1 MREIITM
8 GKKYIV
14 VGLGQTGLSVVH
26 FLDEQG
32 AQWCAV
38 DTRDNPPG
46 IDALRAQFPHNE
58 IHTGPLELSYFQGV
72 AEIILS
78 PGLSPHQ
85 PVLEQLALQGIPII
99 GDIELFARAH
109 LGRVVGITGSNA
121 KSTVTTLV
129 AKMVEKSGRVMRMGG
144 NIGITALSLL
154 PDTKDI
160 IHVLELSSFQLDTT
174 YSLSLEVAC
183 ILNITADHLDRYKNM
198 QEYIDSKQRIYQN
211 ARHIVVNRDDENTY
225 PAKDHVGAGPCARP
239 ISFGL
244 SLPKE
249 KEFGLI
255 SRDNTTYL
263 AYGNEILLDVT
274 EFPLQGRHNWSNA
287 LVALAIGH
295 CLGLTFPPMLEVL
308 RSFHGLA
315 HRCQVVIK
323 KNNITWYNDS
333 KGTNVG
339 ATLAAIAGLQLPQKR
354 HLILIAGGLGKGA
367 DFSPL
372 RNIVHESV
380 KLLILY
386 GQDKAIIQQALT
398 GSTDIVDVADLRT
411 AIALAAEKAS
421 SGDVVLFSPACAS
434 YDMFNNYEHRGEL
447 YSQWVLAQVS

>member
-1 MREIITM
+1 MVTM
-8 GKKYIV
+8 NKKYIV

-26 FLDEQG
+26 FLNTQG
-32 AQWCAV
+32 ANWCAV
-38 DTRDNPPG
+38 DTRDEPPG
-46 IDALRAQFPHNE
+46 IAVLREQFPNND
-58 IHTGPLELSYFQGV
+58 IHTGLLELSYFQGV
-72 AEIILS
+72 DEIILS

-85 PVLEQLALQGIPII
+85 PVLEELAQRGIPII

-109 LGRVVGITGSNA
+109 LGKVVGITGSNA

-129 AKMVEKSGRVMRMGG
+129 AKMIEQAGLAMRMGG

-154 PDTKDI
+154 PDAKDTI
-160 IHVLELSSFQLDTT
+160 DVLELSSFQLDTT
-174 YSLSLEVAC
+174 YTLALEVAC
-183 ILNITADHLDRYKNM
+183 ILNISADHLDRYASM
-198 QEYIDSKQRIYQN
+198 QEYIDSKQRIYEN

-225 PAKDHVGAGPCARP
+225 PKNHHA
-239 ISFGL
+239 ISTSFGL
-244 SLPKE
+244 SAPKA

-263 AYGNEILLDVT
+263 AYGNETLLDVA
-274 EFPLQGRHNWSNA
+274 ELPLQGRHNWSNA
-287 LVALAIGH
+287 LASLAIGH
-295 CLGLTFPPMLEVL
+295 CLGLAFVPMLEVL

-372 RNIVHESV
+372 RNIVSESV

-398 GSTDIVDVADLRT
+398 GSTDIVDVADLRA
-411 AIALAAEKAS
+411 AIALAAEKAI

-447 YSQWVLAQVS
+447 YCQWVLEQLS

>member
-1 MREIITM
+1 MS
-8 GKKYIV
+8 KKYIV

-26 FLDEQG
+26 FLNEQG
-32 AQWCAV
+32 AEWCAV

-46 IDALRAQFPHNE
+46 IAALRAQFLHNA
-58 IHTGPLELSYFQGV
+58 IHTGPLELSYFQGADQIV
-72 AEIILS
+72 LS

-85 PVLEQLALQGIPII
+85 PVLETLAQQGIPII

-129 AKMVEKSGRVMRMGG
+129 AKMVEKAGLPMRMGG

-154 PDTKDI
+154 PDTKET

-183 ILNITADHLDRYKNM
+183 ILNITADHLDRYENM
-198 QEYIDSKQRIYQN
+198 QEYIASKQRIYQY

-225 PAKDHVGAGPCARP
+225 PKNHQA
-239 ISFGL
+239 ISTSFGL
-244 SLPKE
+244 SQSKE

-263 AYGNEILLDVT
+263 AYGDQALLAVD
-274 EFPLQGRHNWSNA
+274 ELPLQGRHNWSNA
-287 LVALAIGH
+287 LAALAIGH
-295 CLGLTFPPMLEVL
+295 CLGLTFQPMLEVL
-308 RSFHGLA
+308 RSFRGLA
-315 HRCQVVIK
+315 HRCQVVIQK
-323 KNNITWYNDS
+323 DNITWYNDS

-386 GQDKAIIQQALT
+386 GQDKAIIQQALA
-398 GSTDIVDVADLRT
+398 GRTDIVDVADLRA
-411 AIALAAEKAS
+411 AIALAAEKAAA
-421 SGDVVLFSPACAS
+421 GDVILFSPACAS
-434 YDMFNNYEHRGEL
+434 FDMFNNYEHRGEL
-447 YSQWVLAQVS
+447 YCQWVLEQVS

>member
-1 MREIITM
+1 MVIAN
-8 GKKYIV
+8 KKYIV

-26 FLDEQG
+26 FLNAQG
-32 AQWCAV
+32 ANWCAV

-46 IDALRAQFPHNE
+46 IDALRSEFPHND

-72 AEIILS
+72 NEIILS

-85 PVLEQLALQGIPII
+85 PVLEELAQQGIPII

-109 LGRVVGITGSNA
+109 LGKVVGITGSNA

-129 AKMVEKSGRVMRMGG
+129 AKMVETAGLAMRMGG

-154 PDTKDI
+154 PDTKEVID
-160 IHVLELSSFQLDTT
+160 VLELSSFQLDTT
-174 YSLSLEVAC
+174 YTLALEVAC
-183 ILNITADHLDRYKNM
+183 ILNISADHLDRYANM

-225 PAKDHVGAGPCARP
+225 PKNHHA
-239 ISFGL
+239 ISTTFGL
-244 SLPKE
+244 SAPKA

-255 SRDNTTYL
+255 TRDNTTYL
-263 AYGNEILLDVT
+263 AYGNEVLLTVA
-274 EFPLQGRHNWSNA
+274 ELPLQGRHNWSNA
-287 LVALAIGH
+287 LAALAIGH
-295 CLGLTFPPMLEVL
+295 CLGLAFAPMLEVL

-339 ATLAAIAGLQLPQKR
+339 ATMAAIAGLQLPQKR

-372 RNIVHESV
+372 RNIVSESV

-411 AIALAAEKAS
+411 AIALAHEKAV
-421 SGDVVLFSPACAS
+421 SGDVILFSPACAS

-447 YSQWVLAQVS
+447 YCQWVLERLS